1 MMDPL
6 TEEQIRLTIVG
17 VFIVVFVFLARCL
30 EYYQFKKKQK
40 QDEQNQ

>member
-1 MMDPL
+1 MDPL

-30 EYYQFKKKQK
+30 EYYQLKNKKKK
-40 QDEQNQ
+40 VS